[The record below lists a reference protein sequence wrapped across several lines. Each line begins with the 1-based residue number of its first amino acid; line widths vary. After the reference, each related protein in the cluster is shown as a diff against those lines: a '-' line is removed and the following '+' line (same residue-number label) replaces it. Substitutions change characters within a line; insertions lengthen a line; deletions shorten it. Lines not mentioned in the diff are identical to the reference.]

1 MLESSMSRSQ
11 DMMMFRL
18 LTGLS
23 LFLWIN
29 LSLLAPTI
37 AQPQVAQLQVAQS
50 IQPRSVKKRWY
61 KPRRSGPPKGQITT
75 TATRGCPTQET
86 TERGKFVALAP
97 VSTPGKTQSLR
108 PTVAWYIPHQ
118 TAYSLSFQFATVGT
132 GTPEIL
138 YQTDLTSSPG
148 MMQLTLPELG
158 LAIGQSYSWR
168 VVLHCKVGSPS
179 ADQLVG
185 GEIEVVAADRA
196 VSPEIASSPSS
207 QQYAAAGLWYDAF
220 AIAAPQE
227 RNQLLADLIEL
238 EQTDPADP
246 ILKQSEALQK
256 LMEFWAN

>member
-1 MLESSMSRSQ
+1 MSRSQ

-29 LSLLAPTI
+29 LSLVAPAI
-37 AQPQVAQLQVAQS
+37 AQPTIAQS

-61 KPRRSGPPKGQITT
+61 KPRKSGPPKGQITT

-86 TERGKFVALAP
+86 AERGQFVALAP
-97 VSTPGKTQSLR
+97 VSIPGKTQSLR

-118 TAYSLSFQFATVGT
+118 TAYSLSFQLATVGT

-158 LAIGQSYSWR
+158 LTIGQSYSWR

-185 GEIEVVAADRA
+185 GEIEVVAPDRA
-196 VSPEIASSPSS
+196 VSPEIASLPSS
-207 QQYAAAGLWYDAF
+207 QRYAEVGLWYDAF
-220 AIAAPQE
+220 AIASPQE
-227 RNQLLADLIEL
+227 RNQLLADLIDL
-238 EQTDPADP
+238 EQADP
-246 ILKQSEALQK
+246 SDPIVKQSEALQK
-256 LMEFWAN
+256 LMEFWTN

>member
-11 DMMMFRL
+11 GMMMFRL

-23 LFLWIN
+23 LFLWID
-29 LSLLAPTI
+29 LSLVAPTI
-37 AQPQVAQLQVAQS
+37 AQPQVAQPQVAQS

-86 TERGKFVALAP
+86 AERGKFVALAP

-118 TAYSLSFQFATVGT
+118 TAYGLSFQLATVGT
-132 GTPEIL
+132 DTPEIL
-138 YQTDLTSSPG
+138 YQTDLASSPG

-168 VVLHCKVGSPS
+168 VVLHCKAGSPS

-185 GEIEVVAADRA
+185 GEIEIVAPDRA
-196 VSPEIASSPSS
+196 VAPAIGSS
-207 QQYAAAGLWYDAF
+207 QRYAEAGLWYDAF